1 MLKRKIMDNF
11 KQYTTPPQVPK
22 EDNQSEIKALF
33 HTLWTK
39 AVINIK
45 DYDKKEWQ
53 KLADLLRQHDI
64 EVQ

>member
-1 MLKRKIMDNF
+1 MDNF
-11 KQYTTPPQVPK
+11 KQYIAPPQALK
-22 EDNQSEIKALF
+22 KDNQLEIKTLF

-39 AVINIK
+39 AVANMQ
-45 DYDKKEWQ
+45 DYNKKEWQ